1 MKKTILV
8 FTFLFSIIF
17 TGCQAQNNV
26 SSYNIDQCIILHP
39 VKDAERF
46 SIGQINANTEKLEY
60 GIFQNQDDSTFSLIV
75 NIGNGEKDS
84 VPHVKA
90 YKDRIY
96 YLSSSVLH
104 FFDCENPSIQSD
116 LMPQSLIDD
125 SDGYV
130 LNSFIS
136 IDDDWVY
143 LKAEKWG
150 TNELGTA
157 IHVPVN
163 VAISTDGKQWKEVV

>member
-1 MKKTILV
+1 
-8 FTFLFSIIF
+8 
-17 TGCQAQNNV
+17 
-26 SSYNIDQCIILHP
+26 
-39 VKDAERF
+39 
-46 SIGQINANTEKLEY
+46 
-60 GIFQNQDDSTFSLIV
+60 
-75 NIGNGEKDS
+75 
-84 VPHVKA
+84 
-90 YKDRIY
+90 
-96 YLSSSVLH
+96 
-104 FFDCENPSIQSD
+104 
-116 LMPQSLIDD
+116 MPQSLIDD
-125 SDGYV
+125 SEGYV